1 MGNYDETL
9 VLGSFTGWFHGRKNG
24 VHMSHEISY
33 DDGNHPMKEMM
44 VMLIRIFHGMIMG
57 QFSCN
62 CNGKVTSSWISMH
75 RFLHFRFFSMK
86 LCRFRKTTMVSCK
99 MINIGWFSISILHY
113 VHLLEGLIDSLL
125 LVPVMSWFGE
135 NMVRWSPHE
144 LQISRQDVWKLCPN
158 WPFGDIWSL
167 ANVHTQ
173 FHSTILYLAKYRLVI
188 YASVYPGPLLFP
200 PSQLK
205 LMDVYDK
212 NGNRKNIEKYSIS
225 YVIWSIPTSLVTDHS
240 TGLYRFSFHTHPAQ
254 MLHRATSQ
262 PWQSWYPV
270 SFASFC

>member
-1 MGNYDETL
+1 
-9 VLGSFTGWFHGRKNG
+9 
-24 VHMSHEISY
+24 
-33 DDGNHPMKEMM
+33 
-44 VMLIRIFHGMIMG
+44 
-57 QFSCN
+57 
-62 CNGKVTSSWISMH
+62 MH
-75 RFLHFRFFSMK
+75 RFLYFRFFSMK
-86 LCRFRKTTMVSCK
+86 LCRFRKTTVVSCK
-99 MINIGWFSISILHY
+99 MINIGWISISILHY

-144 LQISRQDVWKLCPN
+144 LQISRQDVCKLCPN

-188 YASVYPGPLLFP
+188 YVSVYPGPLLFP

-212 NGNRKNIEKYSIS
+212 NGNRKNIEKFICNLIHPHIS
-225 YVIWSIPTSLVTDHS
+225 CHWS
-240 TGLYRFSFHTHPAQ
+240 LYRTLPFLISHSPGSNAAPSNEPALAV
-254 MLHRATSQ
+254 MVPREFREFRLMFVVLVQ
-262 PWQSWYPV
+262 PP
-270 SFASFC
+270 